1 MNDENGRDDSDIID
15 DMERERRSLQR
26 QQEEHQNAIRR
37 AWGPKVCIPTHN
49 IQKQISRQC
58 LIIY

>member
-15 DMERERRSLQR
+15 GMERERRSLQR

-37 AWGPKVCIPTHN
+37 AWGPKVCIPTHKF
-49 IQKQISRQC
+49 QKQNK
-58 LIIY
+58 